1 MDTHADKEIKQIL
14 NAVCFD
20 FQGLNQALKS
30 YMVTASRV
38 LCLFLGK
45 AMTQKLKI
53 KMDSTSSNKQGN
65 KMVLTGKTLKHSRVL
80 INPQQAYFM
89 KSIWYPRIPWII

>member
-65 KMVLTGKTLKHSRVL
+65 KMVLTGKTLKHS
-80 INPQQAYFM
+80 
-89 KSIWYPRIPWII
+89 